1 MSWAN
6 VTPRN
11 GGRGQ
16 MACHVSGADW
26 LTAYVELA
34 NRGGIERVWV

>member
-6 VTPRN
+6 VAPRN
-11 GGRGQ
+11 GHRGQ
-16 MACHVSGADW
+16 MACHVPGADS
-26 LTAYVELA
+26 LTAYVEPA